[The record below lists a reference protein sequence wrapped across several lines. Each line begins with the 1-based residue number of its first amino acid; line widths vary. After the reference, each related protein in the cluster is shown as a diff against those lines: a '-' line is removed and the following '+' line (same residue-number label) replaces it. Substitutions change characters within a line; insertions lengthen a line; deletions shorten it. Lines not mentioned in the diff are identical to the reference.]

1 LTKIETIRI
10 HPQHAM
16 TTASHTC
23 LSIDR
28 AMEYVGDM
36 QGVMALLGTLQ
47 QSLQDD
53 LPQLQARL
61 DAGDLPGANRLLH
74 QLKGF
79 APVFCV
85 DHLVAEVVRVEGLSK
100 GTDVQAVRTAY
111 EHLGPQLHQL
121 LTEVQG
127 QLAARR

>member
-79 APVFCV
+79 SPVFCV

>member
-1 LTKIETIRI
+1 
-10 HPQHAM
+10 M
-16 TTASHTC
+16 TAASHTC

-36 QGVMALLGTLQ
+36 DGVLTLLDTLQ
-47 QSLQDD
+47 GSLHSD
-53 LPQLQARL
+53 LPQIQALL

-85 DHLVAEVVRVEGLSK
+85 DAMVADVVRVENLSK
-100 GTDVQAVRTAY
+100 GTDLQAVRSAY
-111 EHLGPQLHQL
+111 ALLSPQLAQL
-121 LTEVQG
+121 LAEVQA
-127 QLAARR
+127 QLAKPR

>member
-1 LTKIETIRI
+1 
-10 HPQHAM
+10 M

-23 LSIDR
+23 LSNDR

-85 DHLVAEVVRVEGLSK
+85 DPLVAEVVRVEGLSK

-127 QLAARR
+127 QLAAPR